1 MKTANPAWHLA
12 LGPGDVGSTI
22 LLPGDPARCARI
34 ASRLEGARRVASHRE
49 FTTFTGSLE
58 GETVSVVSTG
68 VGAPSTAVAVE
79 ELLALGA
86 HTFIR
91 VGTAGALRPDLAE
104 GDLCVVTGGVRDE
117 GTTPQY
123 LPPEFPAVADPDVVI
138 ALRDAAR
145 ALRAPHRV
153 GITQSKDSLYGEVQP
168 ERMPVAERLLARKR
182 AFAAGGAICSEMEA
196 SAIFILTSIHG
207 GRAGGLMLVVGEE
220 RPRKEHVDRLV
231 RVAVEGV
238 RGLLRRD
245 RESGQSRG

>member
-1 MKTANPAWHLA
+1 MVK
-12 LGPGDVGSTI
+12 
-22 LLPGDPARCARI
+22 
-34 ASRLEGARRVASHRE
+34 
-49 FTTFTGSLE
+49 E
-58 GETVSVVSTG
+58 GEWMSDPCEMLEELAEVAREDG
-68 VGAPSTAVAVE
+68 VPLEEVLECYDPLYLYAKCRSLRRAVAGKLLRDAEEAVAVE